1 MYMYVNV
8 HYWELD
14 LSRPGN
20 LLFKVAL
27 NHWSGMNREE
37 KYIHIMF
44 FSRSQQRLCI
54 ISGELCWNKSK

>member
-37 KYIHIMF
+37 NTYT
-44 FSRSQQRLCI
+44 
-54 ISGELCWNKSK
+54 